1 MSLKGLFQDVTVTKT
16 VADKSAEQ
24 IGGVVES
31 ARYHLADI
39 VDEKRFIPRID
50 YSEPKNFAKYGS
62 AEKYYEDSFS
72 YIYSSYPYDGS
83 LYEQI
88 EWKNS
93 GSYLDIYLFEDKY
106 PRTHGYINF
115 SYGGWGTHGTAPAWP
130 DNAGYGKP
138 QTSDLEH
145 ISIEG
150 GPGLGGGPH
159 NQGANIWDPAEKR
172 KSNLELDLS
181 NGVTV
186 EFWLKKEAY
195 NNTDTEKE
203 VIFDLWNNE
212 LSSSADY
219 GRLRIELTGAARS
232 RGTWLA
238 TVMSG
243 TTGFQWQTI
252 GTTPTGTVAD
262 GKWHHYAFSFLSASD
277 GVDTKYYIDGDLET
291 NTTLGSTGID
301 SIGGDMLA
309 YIGALRT
316 SVSGNTYFGL
326 DMTGSGKLSASL
338 DEFRYWKI
346 QRSSKDIGRYWFTQV
361 GGGTN
366 TDVANTDLGV
376 YYKFNEGI
384 TGKTST
390 DSVVLDYSGRVSNGA
405 WEGYASGARSTG
417 SAIIESSAS
426 AIEFKDPIIY
436 SFHPDVQAEL
446 ESLKLS
452 GSAHDFQNPS
462 RMLGFFPSW
471 IQESDIENGGELTR
485 LTQVLS
491 SYFDTL
497 YLQIES
503 MSNLQ
508 DIQYVSGSTKPNT
521 IANRLLEHRG
531 LLAPELFLDAD
542 ILEKLADR
550 SEDKLYEESLTDIKN
565 SIYQNIYNNLVNIF
579 KSKGTRKSFRNL
591 LRCFGVDDEIYKFN
605 VYGNNVEF
613 QVRNNRELNSVKKR
627 FIDFN
632 NTERFASTVFQQT
645 SSLNSNTVSY
655 ISGSSALTGG
665 YATTLETYVF
675 FPEKPKVY
683 DEGYSDSQYKA
694 LSSSL
699 FGQHTTIPFQDSDPT
714 NLTWN
719 TLDTA
724 NFQVYA
730 VRDELFSKD
739 VKFVL
744 TTSLGSSFPTLS
756 SSYFAD
762 TYENTNWVLGVT
774 VKPQKYPLEPTLSTD
789 VSASGEYVV
798 EFKGSNV
805 DAGAVLGTFLVTGTI
820 DPAQVGYSFLTE
832 SRRVYVGAHRTNFT
846 GSALTKTDVRIGF
859 CRYWMDD
866 ITLEGISTHAMD
878 IQNYGTKYPSMS
890 PYLFQDV
897 RTSNIEFK
905 SNDTLALNW
914 DFEIVSS
921 SNAAG
926 QFVVDDFS
934 SGSTTIQATRY
945 GPLGN
950 LLGAQHSALGFAFP
964 TSSTDVIDADY
975 VLAAELQSFEHISST
990 DMISIVGAQDDV
1002 QFTRESRPIN
1012 FKFSIEK
1019 SMYQNISENMV
1030 RMFSVI
1036 NDFNNIVG
1044 DPVNKYRDSYKNLRI
1059 LRNKFFESVR
1069 NTPDLDKYIEFYKWF
1084 DSSLSALLQQ
1094 LMPATAD
1101 FSKNIKTM
1109 VESHMLERNKYQ
1121 HRFPTIDLYPA
1132 DFEGVITS
1140 PLPLSPGWQFTHHPI
1155 NNQENTNANWWKTMA
1170 PRDKGRL
1177 ATGEAD
1183 LDATR
1188 QKTFDNTT
1196 SKDRKDK
1203 KSNIF
1208 RFNVRAPAS
1217 PSGPAQNLVIVQPAG
1232 TNFHPSKLVNYV
1244 FEATQPYGPTLV
1256 ASNIPRNIILG
1267 FSGGVEKLPDIVD
1280 DINPGA
1286 KKRLGFALDPT
1297 INKKDLVDPAQY
1309 NGNVIAPFS
1318 LYSSSVN
1325 TGYNKKVQNFYASGT
1340 MVTNLHEDI
1349 VHTNATRP
1357 LQGPFTERFVGGR
1370 NYRHVPLNRYDE
1382 SRTTPSFLDYRTTRP
1397 EGFRI
1402 DFGAWNF
1409 SGALGIVPPNYPF
1422 LDSPPG
1428 SAPKGFLKD
1437 LPIANRLRNVGTKRP
1452 VNIGNILMTTA
1463 SADVR
1468 VPGTLAHGPIGN
1480 YTKNYQVVQTA
1491 GRTINDPYFQRQ
1503 SFDFASYPQSPYPRL
1518 PIVDRH
1524 ALQDIRVRNT
1534 KATYLTSS
1542 ACYDF
1547 DADLVPEMDTNS
1559 AETWIFWMNCTQT
1572 GSLNF
1577 VFADEGADE
1586 RYILLS
1592 NTQLLAFRAFWTDGG
1607 SVAVQWNTDAAVT
1620 TGNEWVHV
1628 AITYDGTSTANNP
1641 VFYVNGEEVASSLIG
1656 SPPVGTLD
1664 PYEGVVNIGFHN
1676 GNGFKGY
1683 MSDIAFYNT
1692 NLTGEEIAA
1701 IYGNSTLDLINYGPP
1716 RVANNLIMWWRM
1728 GDGPGDTVST
1738 IIDQVGN
1745 ANLDSV
1751 NSPTINDISP
1761 GVCLVTANDNNF
1773 ALPNRDGANSNQTV
1787 FVNRFSAPGSYEA
1800 SSRGYLDPAHEE
1812 KSVYNVL
1819 PYRNLGVLNYGLS
1832 GSASADPTVVNSIV
1846 VVDQIGKNRGL
1857 RQRLSL
1863 HCGPYGSDAAYGSVP
1878 ADTYVTVPSYHKVY
1892 RNRKR
1897 QIVEGNSYVT
1907 ASVYDNWYVRH
1918 PIPRSARQYSWITA
1932 SLDEASANASALLFG
1947 YSTLSGGVFVESLP
1961 TVTASDWVTVTAY
1974 PACQHPELRFFG
1986 TDKTSQSPLSLAT
1999 YPRPLFTDF
2008 VGLNSNIYEPI
2019 TSSTNTLGYPRME
2032 VSLQYNSCA
2041 TANLYRV
2048 NYYGGLISGYPGS
2061 APDDGRY
2068 VAPTLNAILLHRQGP
2083 YGWPS
2088 WKQIKT
2094 GDHPVRR
2101 HQNAR
2106 STISVRTK
2114 TAYDENVYAK
2124 KGNAI
2129 TQFIEPAAYSE
2140 EMPMV
2145 HTMRVTP
2152 SDGGPA
2158 FDATLKS
2165 SFGNKIV
2172 NYATYELDNLLET
2185 NKDYDSSD
2193 LYFNRINSMIFEGTN
2208 NDPAF
2213 EGMLSNIGA
2222 VYAQRVYPAAYNS
2235 FLKRTNARGNY
2246 SISAIWDDSRANRN
2260 SGPSGFNNSQGRP
2273 TPSASVWPLDG
2284 HSNYSSTASLAGYDG
2299 SGELQN
2305 NYFKYASGSVSLG
2318 RAFTSASVIYAARLP
2333 LGLNPATDGAVFGGD
2348 QYYEVASMAG
2358 KDPYMTYEEYSHK
2371 MRLIGRDYSI
2381 VPEFRISEHMD
2392 RYIDD
2397 DSSEFTT
2404 LTDIADLLD
2413 LTGSLYD
2420 NSGEEGFFQD
2430 YANSDFMKFFKIV
2443 NSEYDG
2449 AQLVDGSKMK
2459 QSKIGL
2465 RCFALLKFLPYK
2477 GFYPAERTLELA
2489 SLFSQS
2495 YGSYMNP
2502 YTWDWTTPRDILVP
2516 YPRSYRAMVEPLFG
2530 PGILFNTIKSGIA
2543 VSNVMLLNT
2552 ASTSPGDIMKNDE
2565 LVCRDIE
2572 ANALVAPEG
2581 NIYYPNLLG
2590 RAWHA
2595 EDEVDVNE
2603 KGYYMEQLPF
2613 EALYKPRAYLTKKYI
2628 YDIAVHPSA
2637 SLYVKDYYRG
2647 AHVYWPGEGSQLYEL
2662 AIDNFMCET
2671 VDFFQQ
2677 GLTTLT
2683 SKTENYF
2690 GEVQSGSAYT
2700 MTLKMIRPMLVSSS
2714 IGPDGRWHGTTV
2726 NTYTSGCQLIDHSKF
2741 DMYRRISAFGQP
2753 LAGVRSPGGGP
2764 PVCGNSALRIT
2775 ASFSHLT
2782 PSYFMGSG
2790 SATFTFAAPY
2800 TGRPTLGEILAN
2812 TTITFDRMELSVLS
2826 SGVSSLPVHLSNSFN
2841 LMDIASNV
2849 VPGTTTET
2857 QQWVIQSKFETP
2869 VINLAGV
2876 TASVR
2881 APTTKNPAFVTDN
2894 ITPANLLTGSGLW
2907 HQYGSI
2913 PKPSETVYTYIE
2925 EPLRNSL
2932 ADIVGMPAGVPYPL
2946 GDIKRSKQIF
2956 EAVVAVPFLLGKD
2969 GRRKFYKLSAPPLGR
2984 GPSST
2989 ILATISK
2996 LAAHMKKYVFPPR
3009 FDFVINKEMDPVAMY
3024 VFEFNADLTQQD
3036 LADIWQNLPPTVN
3049 ETFVAREVEI
3059 EHELLVDEL
3068 LNRTTRPIT
3077 EDLRWLVFKV
3087 KQRAQKDYTRYV
3099 KRGLVTDLSTI
3110 PSNIRNASYSYNW
3123 PYDYFSLVELVK
3135 IDEAIEYTSEKPPDN
3150 TTQIVGDVNVVIP
3163 DVLQVDVVGGD
3174 PPGSGP
3180 GPLPLEGL
3188 NEG

>member
-159 NQGANIWDPAEKR
+159 DQGANIWDPAEKR

-219 GRLRIELTGAARS
+219 GRLRIELTGAGGVPS
-232 RGTWLA
+232 EPTWLA

-252 GTTPTGTVAD
+252 GTTPTGSVAD

-277 GVDTKYYIDGDLET
+277 GVDTKYYIDGALEAD
-291 NTTLGSTGID
+291 TTVGSTGID
-301 SIGGDMLA
+301 SIGGSMLA

-316 SVSGNTYFGL
+316 SVSGNVYSGL

-338 DEFRYWKI
+338 DEFRYWKT

-366 TDVANTDLGV
+366 TDVANTTLGV

-384 TGKTST
+384 TGRTST

-405 WEGYASGARSTG
+405 WTGYAAGSRATS
-417 SAIIESSAS
+417 SAIIESNAS

-436 SFHPDVQAEL
+436 NFHPDVQAKL

-471 IQESDIENGGELTR
+471 MQETDTESGDELAR
-485 LTQVLS
+485 LTQILS

-503 MSNLQ
+503 MGSLQ

-521 IANRLLEHRG
+521 IASRLLASRG

-542 ILEKLADR
+542 ILEQLADR
-550 SEDKLYEESLTDIKN
+550 SEKRLYEESLNDIKN

-591 LRCFGVDDEIYKFN
+591 LRCFGIDDEIYKFN
-605 VYGNNVEF
+605 IYGNNIQYEI
-613 QVRNNRELNSVKKR
+613 RNNRELNSIKKR

-632 NTERFASTVFQQT
+632 NTQRFASTVFQQT
-645 SSLNSNTVSY
+645 SSLNTNTVSY
-655 ISGSSALTGG
+655 ISGSSALSGG

-675 FPEKPKVY
+675 FPEKPEVY
-683 DEGYSDSQYKA
+683 EEGYSDSQYRE
-694 LSSSL
+694 LSASL
-699 FGQHTTIPFQDSDPT
+699 FGQHTVKSFQDTDPT

-719 TLDTA
+719 ILDAT

-730 VRDELFSKD
+730 VRDEPFSKD

-744 TTSLGSSFPTLS
+744 TTSAGSPIPALT

-762 TYENTNWVLGVT
+762 TYANTNWVFGVT
-774 VKPQKYPLEPTLSTD
+774 IKPRQYPLVTALSAD
-789 VSASGEYVV
+789 PLYNV
-798 EFKGSNV
+798 EFKGSHV
-805 DAGAVLGTFLVTGTI
+805 AAGVILDTFSVTGTV
-820 DPAQVGYSFLTE
+820 DPTSAGYGFVTGSK
-832 SRRVYVGAHRTNFT
+832 RVYVGAHRTNFT

-866 ITLEGISTHAMD
+866 IPLKDISVHAID
-878 IQNYGTKYPSMS
+878 VQNYGTRYPSFS
-890 PYLFQDV
+890 PYLFQDI
-897 RTSNIEFK
+897 RSSNVEFK
-905 SNDTLALNW
+905 GPDTLALNW

-926 QFVVDDFS
+926 QFVVPDFS
-934 SGSTTIQATRY
+934 SGSTVIQASRY
-945 GPLGN
+945 GELGSI
-950 LLGAQHSALGFAFP
+950 LGAQHSAQGFAFP
-964 TSSTDVIDADY
+964 ANSSDVVDGDY
-975 VLAAELQSFEHISST
+975 VLADEIQNFEYINST
-990 DMISIVGAQDDV
+990 DMISILSVADDI

-1012 FKFSIEK
+1012 FKFAIEK
-1019 SMYQNISENMV
+1019 SMYQNISENMI
-1030 RMFSVI
+1030 RLFSVI

-1044 DPVNKYRDSYKNLRI
+1044 DPVNKYREGYKNLRI
-1059 LRNKFFESVR
+1059 LRNKFFEKVQ
-1069 NTPDLDKYIEFYKWF
+1069 NKPDLDRYIEFYKWF
-1084 DSSLSALLQQ
+1084 DSSLNALLQQ
-1094 LMPATAD
+1094 LVPASAD
-1101 FSKNIKTM
+1101 FSKNINTI
-1109 VESHMLERNKYQ
+1109 VESHILERNKYQ
-1121 HRFPTIDLYPA
+1121 HRFPTIDLFPS
-1132 DFEGVITS
+1132 DFEVTITS
-1140 PLPLSPGWQFTHHPI
+1140 PLPLSPGWEFSHHPL
-1155 NNQENTNANWWKTMA
+1155 NDQENTNANWWKSMA
-1170 PRDKGRL
+1170 PRHKGKL
-1177 ATGEAD
+1177 ATGDSALNVKKQKVFENTLARKRKETKRHIYRF
-1183 LDATR
+1183 DA
-1188 QKTFDNTT
+1188 
-1196 SKDRKDK
+1196 
-1203 KSNIF
+1203 
-1208 RFNVRAPAS
+1208 RASAP
-1217 PSGPAQNLVIVQPAG
+1217 GVGTAQNLAIVQPAG
-1232 TNFHPSKLVNYV
+1232 TNFHPSKQVNYV
-1244 FEATQPYGPTLV
+1244 FGATQPYGPTLV
-1256 ASNIPRNIILG
+1256 ASNIPRNIMLA
-1267 FSGGVEKLPDIVD
+1267 FPGGVQQLPDIKDV
-1280 DINPGA
+1280 INPGA
-1286 KKRLGFALDPT
+1286 KTRLGFAIDPT
-1297 INKKDLVDPAQY
+1297 INKRDLVPASEY
-1309 NGNVIAPFS
+1309 NGNMIAPFS
-1318 LYSSSVN
+1318 LYSSSVT
-1325 TGYNKKVQNFYASGT
+1325 TGCNKKVQELWASGT
-1340 MVTNLHEDI
+1340 MITNLHEDL

-1370 NYRHVPLNRYDE
+1370 AYRHMPLNHYDE
-1382 SRTTPSFLDYRTTRP
+1382 SRTTLNFLDHRTTRP
-1397 EGFRI
+1397 EGFRVE
-1402 DFGAWNF
+1402 FGAWHY

-1422 LDSPPG
+1422 PSSPPG

-1480 YTKNYQVVQTA
+1480 YSKNYQVVQTA

-1518 PIVDRH
+1518 
-1524 ALQDIRVRNT
+1524 QDIRVRNT
-1534 KATYLTSS
+1534 KAVSIDDSTNYYSFT
-1542 ACYDF
+1542 AI
-1547 DADLVPEMDTNS
+1547 ADMNTNS
-1559 AETWIFWMNCTQT
+1559 KETWCCWLNCTNT
-1572 GSLNF
+1572 GELNYVLLDTSDRYF
-1577 VFADEGADE
+1577 VINADNTFTFAA
-1586 RYILLS
+1586 Y
-1592 NTQLLAFRAFWTDGG
+1592 WTGVDGTW
-1607 SVAVQWNTDAAVT
+1607 QTDASIT

-1628 AITYDGTSTANNP
+1628 AITYDGNSTANDP
-1641 VFYVNGEEVASSLIG
+1641 VIYINGEAVAITETATPTGDLEDYDGTIG
-1656 SPPVGTLD
+1656 IGYAGVHAF
-1664 PYEGVVNIGFHN
+1664 EGYI
-1676 GNGFKGY
+1676 
-1683 MSDIAFYNT
+1683 SDLAFYNT
-1692 NLTGEEIAA
+1692 NLTANEIAD
-1701 IYGNSTLDLINYGPP
+1701 IYGNSTLDLANYGPL
-1716 RVANNLIMWWRM
+1716 RVASNLIMWWRM
-1728 GDGPGDTVST
+1728 GDGPGDTVGT
-1738 IIDQVGN
+1738 IIDQMGN
-1745 ANLDSV
+1745 ANLTAQ
-1751 NSPTINDISP
+1751 NSPSIVDISSAACFRAQSARGP
-1761 GVCLVTANDNNF
+1761 LDSRIRKGF

-1819 PYRNLGVLNYGLS
+1819 PYRNQRVLNYGLS

-1897 QIVEGNSYVT
+1897 QMVEGNSYVT
-1907 ASVYDNWYVRH
+1907 SSVYDNWYVHH
-1918 PIPRSARQYSWITA
+1918 PIPRSEQQYSWITA
-1932 SLDEASANASALLFG
+1932 SLAPGAAIFG
-1947 YSTLSGGVFVESLP
+1947 YSTLSGGVFVQSLP
-1961 TVTASDWVTVTAY
+1961 VISSSAIEGYYAGGPTGVDI
-1974 PACQHPELRFFG
+1974 
-1986 TDKTSQSPLSLAT
+1986 LANFDN
-1999 YPRPLFTDF
+1999 L
-2008 VGLNSNIYEPI
+2008 NIYLYEPLD
-2019 TSSTNTLGYPRME
+2019 SSTNILGYPFLDADEAPIELTEYKNSDFPAAGISDISNRDIFN
-2032 VSLQYNSCA
+2032 SLMLKRN
-2041 TANLYRV
+2041 
-2048 NYYGGLISGYPGS
+2048 
-2061 APDDGRY
+2061 
-2068 VAPTLNAILLHRQGP
+2068 GP

-2094 GDHPVRR
+2094 GENPVRR
-2101 HQNAR
+2101 YQNAH

-2114 TAYDENVYAK
+2114 TAYDKYVLAE
-2124 KGNAI
+2124 KGNTT
-2129 TQFIEPAAYSE
+2129 TQFIEPAVYSE

-2158 FDATLKS
+2158 FNATLKS

-2208 NDPAF
+2208 NDPTF
-2213 EGMLSNIGA
+2213 DGMLSNIGA
-2222 VYAQRVYPAAYNS
+2222 VYSQRVYPAAYNS
-2235 FLKRTNARGNY
+2235 FLKRTNTRGNY

-2284 HSNYSSTASLAGYDG
+2284 HFGFDHTASLTGYDG

-2305 NYFKYASGSVSLG
+2305 NYFKYYGSTASVGTIP
-2318 RAFTSASVIYAARLP
+2318 RPFISASAMYAARLP
-2333 LGLNPATDGAVFGGD
+2333 LGLALECDSTPILPSVAVFGGD

-2358 KDPYMTYEEYSHK
+2358 KEPYMTYEEYSHK

-2392 RYIDD
+2392 EYVGNDN
-2397 DSSEFTT
+2397 SEFAT
-2404 LTDIADLLD
+2404 LTDIAGLFD
-2413 LTGSLYD
+2413 LTGSSYVSSD
-2420 NSGEEGFFQD
+2420 EEGFFRD
-2430 YANSDFMKFFKIV
+2430 YANSDFMKFFKVV
-2443 NSEYDG
+2443 NSEYEG
-2449 AQLVDGSKMK
+2449 AQLVDGSKMS

-2465 RCFALLKFLPYK
+2465 RCTALLKFLPYK

-2489 SLFSQS
+2489 TIFSQS
-2495 YGSYMNP
+2495 YASHMNP
-2502 YTWDWTTPRDILVP
+2502 FVWNTDPLKALSPIP
-2516 YPRSYRAMVEPLFG
+2516 YAPSYRTMLEPLFG

-2543 VSNVMLLNT
+2543 VSNIIALNT
-2552 ASTSPGDIMKNDE
+2552 SSKPDNDISKTDYS
-2565 LVCRDIE
+2565 CHQR
-2572 ANALVAPEG
+2572 AALAEEAPEG
-2581 NIYYPNLLG
+2581 RIYYPSLFCPVENDKWKSLG
-2590 RAWHA
+2590 YHI
-2595 EDEVDVNE
+2595 
-2603 KGYYMEQLPF
+2603 EQLPF

-2637 SLYVKDYYRG
+2637 TLYRKDVRQ
-2647 AHVYWPGEGSQLYEL
+2647 AANVYWSGEGSRLYEL

-2700 MTLKMIRPMLVSSS
+2700 MTLKMLRPMLVSSS
-2714 IGPDGRWHGTTV
+2714 IGPNGGYPGTTIAA
-2726 NTYTSGCQLIDHSKF
+2726 YTSGSTLIDHAKF

-2753 LAGVRSPGGGP
+2753 LGSVRNTSSP
-2764 PVCGNSALRIT
+2764 CSENS

-2790 SATFTFAAPY
+2790 SATFTFNAPY
-2800 TGRPTLGEILAN
+2800 TGRPSLSDVLAN
-2812 TTITFDRMELSVLS
+2812 TTIAFDRMEMNPLVDIMQ
-2826 SGVSSLPVHLSNSFN
+2826 SLPVQLSNSFN
-2841 LMDIASNV
+2841 LMDVAATVIS
-2849 VPGTTTET
+2849 GTTRES

-2876 TASVR
+2876 TASVVPC
-2881 APTTKNPAFVTDN
+2881 PTGQPPFVTDS
-2894 ITPANLLTGSGLW
+2894 ITSAHLLTGSGLW

-2913 PKPSETVYTYIE
+2913 PTEGKTIYTFIE

-2932 ADIVGMPAGVPYPL
+2932 AEIVGMPGGVPHPL
-2946 GDIKRSKQIF
+2946 GDIKRNKQIF
-2956 EAVVAVPFLLGKD
+2956 EAVVAVPFLVGKD
-2969 GRRKFYKLSAPPLGR
+2969 GRRKFYKLTSDQARRRSP
-2984 GPSST
+2984 ST

-2996 LAAHMKKYVFPPR
+2996 IAGHLKKYVFPPR

-3024 VFEFNADLTQQD
+3024 VFEFESKLTQQD
-3036 LADIWQNLPPTVN
+3036 LADIWQNLPPTIN
-3049 ETFVAREVEI
+3049 ETFEGKEVTV
-3059 EHELLVDEL
+3059 EHELLVDQL

-3087 KQRAQKDYTRYV
+3087 KQRAQMDYTRYV
-3099 KRGLVTDLSTI
+3099 KKDLVNDLSTV
-3110 PSNIRNASYSYNW
+3110 PSNIGNASYSYNW

-3135 IDEAIEYTSEKPPDN
+3135 IDEAIEYTSEKPPDT

-3163 DVLQVDVVGGD
+3163 DVVRMEDIG
-3174 PPGSGP
+3174 
-3180 GPLPLEGL
+3180 
-3188 NEG
+3188 